1 MMKGKLTLVGA
12 GPGDPELISIKGM
25 KAIRQADVIL
35 YDALAHPDLLEYARP
50 GAEKVYVGK
59 RAGNHAFKQE
69 KINKLIVTYA
79 LQGNHVVRL
88 KGGDPFVFAHGK
100 EELEYAETFAIETEA
115 IPGISSV
122 NLPGLYGI
130 PLTRR
135 GINESFWVVT
145 ATTKNGAL
153 SKDVLSAAR
162 SNATVVLL
170 MGLGK
175 LEQITAIYKKSGKG
189 DLPAALISK
198 GSLEDGNIIFG
209 TAATLLSKQREHR
222 LPAPAL
228 IVIGE
233 AVGTHEYFY
242 EKIKNT
248 ESLTTTPKFR
258 HHGKAF

>member
-1 MMKGKLTLVGA
+1 MKGKLTLVGA

-25 KAIRQADVIL
+25 KAIRSADVIL
-35 YDALAHPDLLEYARP
+35 YDALAHPDLLEYAQP

-59 RAGNHAFKQE
+59 RAGKHAFKQE
-69 KINKLIVTYA
+69 EINELIVA
-79 LQGNHVVRL
+79 RAIQGNHVVRL

-100 EELEYAETFAIETEA
+100 EELEYAETFGIETRA
-115 IPGISSV
+115 VLGVSSV

-135 GINESFWVVT
+135 GVNESFWVIT
-145 ATTKNGAL
+145 ATTKDGTL
-153 SKDVLSAAR
+153 SKDVFHAAQ

-170 MGLGK
+170 MGMNK
-175 LEQITAIYKKSGKG
+175 LEQITAIYKNSGRG

-198 GSLEDGNIIFG
+198 GSLEDGNVIFG
-209 TAATLLSKQREHR
+209 TAATLLSKQRQHR
-222 LPAPAL
+222 LPKPAL

-242 EKIKNT
+242 EKVKNL
-248 ESLTTTPKFR
+248 EPFNNNSKY
-258 HHGKAF
+258 